1 MITPKTEKLLNTKI
15 FKIVICFFC
24 FIIKNKT
31 VEELVKVTNF
41 ELIEKINKLKKEK
54 NAIIL
59 AHCYQSPEIDHV
71 ADYVGDSLGLSRL
84 ASKTDA
90 ETIIFAGVYF
100 MAETAKILSP
110 DKKVLLPN
118 KNSGCNMADM
128 INLKQVKDFR
138 AKNPDVPL
146 VCYVNSSAEV
156 KAECDIC
163 CTSANAIDVIKSLN
177 VPKVLFAPDCYLGSF
192 AQKNLPDVEII
203 SYPGFCPTHLRI
215 IPDEIIKMKIMYK
228 DAKILVHPECHQE
241 VVKLADF
248 VGSTTQIMQYCAN
261 SSNKSFIIATEKG
274 VVDRLERDFPDK
286 EFILASN
293 KLVCHNMK
301 WNTLEDILNSLLHNQ
316 HEVTVEENIRQKALN
331 SIQRMIELG

>member
-1 MITPKTEKLLNTKI
+1 MA
-15 FKIVICFFC
+15 
-24 FIIKNKT
+24 
-31 VEELVKVTNF
+31 NF
-41 ELIEKINKLKKEK
+41 ELVEKINKLKKEK

-59 AHCYQSPEIDHV
+59 AHCYQSPEIDDV

-90 ETIIFAGVYF
+90 EIIVFAGVYF

-118 KNSGCNMADM
+118 RNSGCNMADM
-128 INLKQVKDFR
+128 INLKQVREFKE
-138 AKNPDVPL
+138 KNPNVPL

-163 CTSANAIDVIKSLN
+163 CTSANAVSIVKSLN
-177 VPKVLFAPDCYLGSF
+177 EKKVLFAPDCYLGSF
-192 AQKNLPDVEII
+192 VAKNLPDVEII

-215 IPDEIIKMKIMYK
+215 IPDDIVKMKIMYK

-261 SSNKSFIIATEKG
+261 SNAKSFIIATEKG
-274 VVDRLERDFPDK
+274 VTDRLKRDFPEK
-286 EFILASN
+286 EFILASS

-301 WNTLEDILNSLLHNQ
+301 WNTLEDILNSLLYGQ
-316 HEVTVEENIRQKALN
+316 YEVDVEESIRKKALK
-331 SIQRMIELG
+331 SIQRMIEVK

>member
-1 MITPKTEKLLNTKI
+1 M
-15 FKIVICFFC
+15 
-24 FIIKNKT
+24 
-31 VEELVKVTNF
+31 TNN

-59 AHCYQSPEIDHV
+59 AHCYQNPEIDFV

-90 ETIIFAGVYF
+90 EIIVFAGVYF

-128 INLKQVKDFR
+128 INLAQVKEF
-138 AKNPDVPL
+138 KEKHPGTPL
-146 VCYVNSSAEV
+146 VCYVNSTAEV
-156 KAECDIC
+156 KAQCDIC
-163 CTSANAIDVIKSLN
+163 CTSANAINVIKSLGLK
-177 VPKVLFAPDCYLGSF
+177 KVLFALVCYLGSW
-192 AQKNLPDVEII
+192 AQKNLPDIEII
-203 SYPGFCPTHLRI
+203 SYPGYCPTHLRI
-215 IPDEIIKMKIMYK
+215 IPDEIVKMKIMYK

-248 VGSTTQIMQYCAN
+248 VGSTTQIMQYCESTN
-261 SSNKSFIIATEKG
+261 FKQYIIATEKG
-274 VVDRLERDFPDK
+274 VVDRLKRDFPEK
-286 EFILASN
+286 EFILASP

-301 WNTLEDILNSLLHNQ
+301 WNTLDDILNSLLYDQ
-316 HEVTVEENIRQKALN
+316 HEVTVEEEIRQKALN
-331 SIQRMIELG
+331 SIQRMIELK

>member
-1 MITPKTEKLLNTKI
+1 M
-15 FKIVICFFC
+15 
-24 FIIKNKT
+24 
-31 VEELVKVTNF
+31 TNN

-59 AHCYQSPEIDHV
+59 AHCYQNPEIDFV

-90 ETIIFAGVYF
+90 EIIVFAGVYF

-128 INLKQVKDFR
+128 INLAQVKEF
-138 AKNPDVPL
+138 KEKHPGTPL
-146 VCYVNSSAEV
+146 VCYVNSTAEV
-156 KAECDIC
+156 KAQCDIC
-163 CTSANAIDVIKSLN
+163 CTSANAINVIKSLGLK
-177 VPKVLFAPDCYLGSF
+177 KVLFAPDCYLGSW
-192 AQKNLPDVEII
+192 AQKNLPDIEII
-203 SYPGFCPTHLRI
+203 SYPGYCPTHLRI
-215 IPDEIIKMKIMYK
+215 IPDEIVKMKIMYK

-248 VGSTTQIMQYCAN
+248 VGSTTQIMQYCESTN
-261 SSNKSFIIATEKG
+261 FKQYIISTEKG
-274 VVDRLERDFPDK
+274 VVDRLKRDFPEK
-286 EFILASN
+286 EFILASP

-301 WNTLEDILNSLLHNQ
+301 WNTLDDILNSLLYDQ
-316 HEVTVEENIRQKALN
+316 HEVTVEEEIRQKALN
-331 SIQRMIELG
+331 SIQRMIELK

>member
-1 MITPKTEKLLNTKI
+1 MTNT
-15 FKIVICFFC
+15 
-24 FIIKNKT
+24 
-31 VEELVKVTNF
+31 

-59 AHCYQSPEIDHV
+59 AHCYQNPEIDFV

-90 ETIIFAGVYF
+90 EIIVFAGVYF

-128 INLKQVKDFR
+128 INLKQVKEF
-138 AKNPDVPL
+138 KEKYPDVPL

-156 KAECDIC
+156 KAQCDIC
-163 CTSANAIDVIKSLN
+163 CTSANAVNVVKSLGLK
-177 VPKVLFAPDCYLGSF
+177 KVLFAPDCYLGSWV
-192 AQKNLPDVEII
+192 QKNLPDVEVI

-215 IPDEIIKMKIMYK
+215 IPDEIVKMKIMYK

-248 VGSTTQIMQYCAN
+248 VGSTTQIMQYCESTN
-261 SSNKSFIIATEKG
+261 HKQYIIATEKG
-274 VVDRLERDFPDK
+274 VIDRLKRDFPEK
-286 EFILASN
+286 EFILASS
-293 KLVCHNMK
+293 KLICHNMK
-301 WNTLEDILNSLLHNQ
+301 WNTLDDILNSLLYDQ
-316 HEVTVEENIRQKALN
+316 FEVTVEEEIRQKALN
-331 SIQRMIELG
+331 SIQRMIELK

>member
-1 MITPKTEKLLNTKI
+1 M
-15 FKIVICFFC
+15 
-24 FIIKNKT
+24 
-31 VEELVKVTNF
+31 TNF
-41 ELIEKINKLKKEK
+41 ELVEKINKLKKEK

-59 AHCYQSPEIDHV
+59 AHCYQSPEIDYV

-90 ETIIFAGVYF
+90 EIIIFAGVYF

-128 INLKQVKDFR
+128 INLKQVRDFR
-138 AKNPDVPL
+138 AKNPDIPL

-177 VPKVLFAPDCYLGSF
+177 APKVLFAPDCYLGSF

-261 SSNKSFIIATEKG
+261 SNNKSFIIATEKG
-274 VVDRLERDFPDK
+274 VIDRLERDFPDK

-316 HEVTVEENIRQKALN
+316 HEVTVEEEIRQKALN

>member
-1 MITPKTEKLLNTKI
+1 M
-15 FKIVICFFC
+15 
-24 FIIKNKT
+24 
-31 VEELVKVTNF
+31 TNN

-59 AHCYQSPEIDHV
+59 AHCYQNPEIDFV

-90 ETIIFAGVYF
+90 EIIVFAGVYF

-128 INLKQVKDFR
+128 INLAQVKEF
-138 AKNPDVPL
+138 KEKHPGTPL
-146 VCYVNSSAEV
+146 VCYVNSTAEV
-156 KAECDIC
+156 KAQCDIC
-163 CTSANAIDVIKSLN
+163 CTSANAINVIKSLGLK
-177 VPKVLFAPDCYLGSF
+177 KVLFAPDCYLGSW
-192 AQKNLPDVEII
+192 AQKNLPDIEII
-203 SYPGFCPTHLRI
+203 SYPGYCPTHLRI
-215 IPDEIIKMKIMYK
+215 IPDEIVKMKIMYK

-248 VGSTTQIMQYCAN
+248 VESTTQIMQYCESTN
-261 SSNKSFIIATEKG
+261 FKQYIIATEKG
-274 VVDRLERDFPDK
+274 VVDRLKRDFPEK
-286 EFILASN
+286 EFILASP

-301 WNTLEDILNSLLHNQ
+301 WNTLDDILNSLLYDQ
-316 HEVTVEENIRQKALN
+316 HEVTVEEEIRQKALN
-331 SIQRMIELG
+331 SIQRMIELK

>member
-1 MITPKTEKLLNTKI
+1 MTD
-15 FKIVICFFC
+15 F
-24 FIIKNKT
+24 
-31 VEELVKVTNF
+31 ELV
-41 ELIEKINKLKKEK
+41 EKINKLKKEK

-59 AHCYQSPEIDHV
+59 AHCYQNPEIDEV

-90 ETIIFAGVYF
+90 EIIVFAGVYF

-110 DKKVLLPN
+110 NKKVLLPN
-118 KNSGCNMADM
+118 RNSGCNMADM
-128 INLKQVKDFR
+128 INLKQVREFKE
-138 AKNPDVPL
+138 KNPGVPL

-163 CTSANAIDVIKSLN
+163 CTSANAVDIVKSLGEK
-177 VPKVLFAPDCYLGSF
+177 KVLFAPDCYLGSF
-192 AQKNLPDVEII
+192 VAKSLPDIEII

-215 IPDEIIKMKIMYK
+215 IPDEIVKMKIMYK

-248 VGSTTQIMQYCAN
+248 TGSTTQIMQYCAN
-261 SSNKSFIIATEKG
+261 SNAKSFIIATEKG
-274 VVDRLERDFPDK
+274 VVDRLRRDFPDK
-286 EFILASN
+286 EFILASD

-301 WNTLEDILNSLLHNQ
+301 WNTLEDIYNSLLYGQ
-316 HEVTVEENIRQKALN
+316 YEVDVEEKIRLKALK
-331 SIQRMIELG
+331 SIQRMIEVK

>member
-1 MITPKTEKLLNTKI
+1 MTD
-15 FKIVICFFC
+15 F
-24 FIIKNKT
+24 
-31 VEELVKVTNF
+31 ELV
-41 ELIEKINKLKKEK
+41 EKINKLKKEK

-59 AHCYQSPEIDHV
+59 AHCYQNPEIDEV

-90 ETIIFAGVYF
+90 EIIVFAGVYF

-110 DKKVLLPN
+110 NKKVLLPN
-118 KNSGCNMADM
+118 RNSGCNMADM
-128 INLKQVKDFR
+128 INLKQVREFKE
-138 AKNPDVPL
+138 KNPGVPL

-163 CTSANAIDVIKSLN
+163 CTSANAVDIVKSLGEK
-177 VPKVLFAPDCYLGSF
+177 KVLFAPDCYLGSF
-192 AQKNLPDVEII
+192 VAKSLPDIEII

-215 IPDEIIKMKIMYK
+215 IPDEIVKMKIMYK

-248 VGSTTQIMQYCAN
+248 TGSTTQIMQYCAN
-261 SSNKSFIIATEKG
+261 SNAKSFIIATEKG
-274 VVDRLERDFPDK
+274 VVDRLRRDFPDK
-286 EFILASN
+286 EFILASD

-301 WNTLEDILNSLLHNQ
+301 WNTLEDIYNSLLYGQ
-316 HEVTVEENIRQKALN
+316 YEVDVEEKIRLKALK
-331 SIQRMIELG
+331 SIQRMIEAK

>member
-128 INLKQVKDFR
+128 INLQQVKDFR
-138 AKNPDVPL
+138 AKNPDIPL

-163 CTSANAIDVIKSLN
+163 CTSANAIDVIKSLK

-248 VGSTTQIMQYCAN
+248 TGSTTQIMQYCAN
-261 SSNKSFIIATEKG
+261 SNNKSFIIATEKG

-301 WNTLEDILNSLLHNQ
+301 WNTLEDILNSLLYNR
-316 HEVTVEENIRQKALN
+316 HEVTVEDAIRQKALK

>member
-1 MITPKTEKLLNTKI
+1 ML
-15 FKIVICFFC
+15 
-24 FIIKNKT
+24 
-31 VEELVKVTNF
+31 ELAD
-41 ELIEKINKLKKEK
+41 KINKLKKEK
-54 NAIIL
+54 KAIIL
-59 AHCYQSPEIDHV
+59 AHCYQNPEIDLV

-90 ETIIFAGVYF
+90 EIIIFAGVYF

-128 INLKQVKDFR
+128 INLKQVKEFK
-138 AKNPDVPL
+138 AKNPDIPL
-146 VCYVNSSAEV
+146 VCYVNSTAEV

-163 CTSANAIDVIKSLN
+163 CTSANAINIVKSLN
-177 VPKVLFAPDCYLGSF
+177 AKKVLFAPDCYLGSF
-192 AQKNLPDVEII
+192 VQKNLPDVEVI

-215 IPDEIIKMKIMYK
+215 IPDEIVKMKILYK

-248 VGSTTQIMQYCAN
+248 VGSTTQIMQYCE
-261 SSNKSFIIATEKG
+261 STKHKTYIIATEKG
-274 VVDRLERDFPDK
+274 VVDRLKRDFPEK
-286 EFILASN
+286 EFILASS

-301 WNTLEDILNSLLHNQ
+301 WNTLEDILNSLIHNQ
-316 HEVTVEENIRQKALN
+316 FEVTVEEEIRKKALT
-331 SIQRMIELG
+331 SIQRMIEVK

>member
-1 MITPKTEKLLNTKI
+1 M
-15 FKIVICFFC
+15 
-24 FIIKNKT
+24 
-31 VEELVKVTNF
+31 TNN

-59 AHCYQSPEIDHV
+59 AHCYQNPEIDFV

-90 ETIIFAGVYF
+90 KIIVFAGVYF

-128 INLKQVKDFR
+128 INLAQVKEF
-138 AKNPDVPL
+138 KEKHPGTPL
-146 VCYVNSSAEV
+146 VCYVNSTAEV
-156 KAECDIC
+156 KAQCDIC
-163 CTSANAIDVIKSLN
+163 CTSANAINVIKSLGLK
-177 VPKVLFAPDCYLGSF
+177 KVLFAPDCYLGSW
-192 AQKNLPDVEII
+192 AQKNLPDIEII
-203 SYPGFCPTHLRI
+203 SYPGYCPTHLRI
-215 IPDEIIKMKIMYK
+215 IPDEIVKMKIMYK

-248 VGSTTQIMQYCAN
+248 VGSTTQIMQYCESTN
-261 SSNKSFIIATEKG
+261 FKQYIIATEKG
-274 VVDRLERDFPDK
+274 VVDRLKRDFPEK
-286 EFILASN
+286 EFILASP

-301 WNTLEDILNSLLHNQ
+301 WNTLDDILNSLLYDQ
-316 HEVTVEENIRQKALN
+316 HEVTVEEEIRQKALN
-331 SIQRMIELG
+331 SIQRMIELK

>member
-1 MITPKTEKLLNTKI
+1 MTEEHI
-15 FKIVICFFC
+15 
-24 FIIKNKT
+24 
-31 VEELVKVTNF
+31 LV
-41 ELIEKINKLKKEK
+41 EKINKLKKEK

-59 AHCYQSPEIDHV
+59 AHCYQSPEIDLV

-110 DKKVLLPN
+110 QKKVLLPN

-128 INLKQVKDFR
+128 INLKQVREFKE
-138 AKNPDVPL
+138 KNPGTPL

-163 CTSANAIDVIKSLN
+163 CTSANAVNIIRSLG
-177 VPKVLFAPDCYLGSF
+177 VDKVLFAPDCYLGSF
-192 AQKNLPDVEII
+192 AKKNLPGVEII

-248 VGSTTQIMQYCAN
+248 VGSTTQIMQYCESTN
-261 SSNKSFIIATEKG
+261 YKTYIIATEKG
-274 VVDRLERDFPDK
+274 VTDRLKRDFPDK
-286 EFILASN
+286 EFILASS

-301 WNTLEDILNSLLHNQ
+301 WNTLEDILNSLLYDQ
-316 HEVTVEENIRQKALN
+316 YEVTVEEETRLKALT
-331 SIQRMIELG
+331 SIQRMIEVK